1 MGKLKYL
8 DKVAL
13 NENPNILDIN
23 KVKASDM
30 NEIKHVVNGLVKTEQ
45 ATTDEETYSCNYIN
59 SLGNY
64 STDGKP
70 YKTGR
75 KINGKDEYVIGANIG
90 ALPNRTYKNLNKY
103 FFNNVSGLNLNN
115 IIIHDMNGYGERI
128 ALNDY
133 NWRPL
138 TFINPGNISIAI
150 GIYISSNTIFVYT
163 GDNYSSYTGYC
174 RIYYTLRD

>member
-1 MGKLKYL
+1 MGKITYL

-13 NENPNILDIN
+13 NENTDIPDIN
-23 KVKASDM
+23 KVTASDM
-30 NEIKHVVNGLVKTEQ
+30 TEIKNVVNGLVKTGQ
-45 ATTDEETYSCNYIN
+45 TTTDEETYSCNYIN
-59 SLGNY
+59 NLGNY

-75 KINGKDEYVIGANIG
+75 KINGKDEYVIESNIG
-90 ALPNRTYKNLNKY
+90 ALPNKTYKNLNSY
-103 FFNNVSGLNLNN
+103 FFNDVSGLNLNN

-128 ALNDY
+128 AQNDY

-138 TFINPGNISIAI
+138 TFINPGNVSIGI

-163 GDNYSSYTGYC
+163 GEDYTTYTGHC